1 MDAIPVPEIVV
12 GLVIAGI
19 LFSAKALWGINFP
32 VPFAPLPSDFRR
44 SRPEDTNIDQMRARL
59 IASCIVFAII
69 SIPLILRLVPPN
81 GLYGFRT
88 GATQSSR
95 AIWYPANAFM
105 GWALLAAAAIS
116 ATLLVVLPAT
126 VKRPLLWAAFVIPVI
141 AAIVASLA
149 YVSRLT

>member
-1 MDAIPVPEIVV
+1 MDIIPVPEIVV
-12 GLVIAGI
+12 GLFIAAI
-19 LFSAKALWGINFP
+19 LLGAKALWGISFP

-44 SRPEDTNIDQMRARL
+44 SRPEDTNTDKMRARL
-59 IASCIVFAII
+59 IASCVVFAMI

-81 GLYGFRT
+81 GIYGFRT

-95 AIWYPANAFM
+95 AIWYPANTFS

-116 ATLLVVLPAT
+116 ATLLGVLPPT
-126 VKRPLLWAAFVIPVI
+126 VKRWLLWATFVIPVI
-141 AAIVASLA
+141 GALIASLA